1 MRLCIR
7 SFIAPLAVAAAGL
20 LSAGAQPLAA
30 AVLYTNLG
38 PGDSFSS
45 TDSWAVTGPVTSN
58 GTSSIGVQFVPTASG
73 NVGSIDVAFFQDEA
87 SSASDIIFELRADN
101 GSDAPDYAAGP
112 LDVLTLAGT
121 GIPETP
127 ALYNVSSTL
136 FPFLTAGTS
145 YWVVANTAGRGFFG
159 WNQTDPIVNGN
170 LYVDT
175 TDNPPVGNG
184 AVSPEVLATLRI
196 NAVPE
201 PSTMALAAI
210 GLGALVVFRRKTRG
224 P

>member
-7 SFIAPLAVAAAGL
+7 SFFTPVAIVVAGF
-20 LSAGAQPLAA
+20 LSAGARPLEA

-38 PGDSFSS
+38 PGDSFSA

-73 NVGSIDVAFFQDEA
+73 NVGSIDVGFFQDEA

-101 GSDAPDYAAGP
+101 GSDAPDYGSGP
-112 LDVLTLAGT
+112 LDVLTLSGT

-145 YWVVANTAGRGFFG
+145 YWIVANTSGRGFFG

-175 TDNPPVGNG
+175 TDNPPAGNG
-184 AVSPEVLATLRI
+184 AVSGEVLATLRV

-201 PSTMALAAI
+201 PSTMALAVV
-210 GLGALVVFRRKTRG
+210 GLGVLVVYRRKSRR
-224 P
+224 